1 MTPALQLALRY
12 VDHRVPPRVVLLLGE
27 ERDVRV
33 AEAAVARLPSD
44 LGKFADGDQTL
55 DGDDWLPRR

>member
-1 MTPALQLALRY
+1 VFSSSVSASVRRSPGA
-12 VDHRVPPRVVLLLGE
+12 PEVVLLLGE

-44 LGKFADGDQTL
+44 LGKYADGDQTL
-55 DGDDWLPRR
+55 DGDEWLPRR